1 MNITNASFWKIYLLK
16 NIFLIYVGGEQNKI
30 ACLYRCHLHIHFI
43 VLYMLAQ
50 ISESYWFLNP
60 LRVFESLIKPV
71 CARHM
76 QKTNYGMDIRCQIRA
91 RPLGSV
97 FYLFIFLDRVVQHDM
112 VFDSRMTLISVWRL
126 FKKLWLKWNIAKLV
140 DQHTLD
146 HLFRMR
152 SPLIYRIEKHGNK
165 KI

>member
-1 MNITNASFWKIYLLK
+1 MKLMAISYEHYKCESFWKNIFIK
-16 NIFLIYVGGEQNKI
+16 KIFLIYVGGEQNKI

-50 ISESYWFLNP
+50 ISELLNP

-97 FYLFIFLDRVVQHDM
+97 LYLFIFLDRVVQHDI
-112 VFDSRMTLISVWRL
+112 VFDSRMTLISVWS
-126 FKKLWLKWNIAKLV
+126 LKRYVWNE
-140 DQHTLD
+140 T
-146 HLFRMR
+146 
-152 SPLIYRIEKHGNK
+152 
-165 KI
+165 